1 MHGDVTKVQA
11 ADAASGLL
19 GPSAETV
26 GRLAA
31 EHRLLI
37 DGEWR
42 SPRGEEWLP
51 VENPANGQ
59 IIAQVRSAS
68 AADLDDA
75 VAAARRALNGE
86 WRRMSP
92 RDRAQVLF
100 QFADL
105 LEQRADRICE
115 LETLENGMPWPVS
128 VATLKVFCVDY
139 IRYCAGWVTKLDGK
153 NLPVTLRGREDIAAH
168 AYTSLE
174 PIGVVGAI
182 IPWNVPGPMTILKL
196 APSLAAGCT
205 IVIKPAELTPL
216 TAPAIVELWAE
227 AGGPPGVINLVQGT
241 GHEIGAAMVA
251 HRGIDKITFTGS
263 TEVGK
268 RIVRGAA
275 DDLKRVS
282 LELGGKSP
290 FIVFP
295 DADLD
300 EAVPAMVRACFY
312 LAGQNCMAG
321 TRLFVHESIADEFV
335 ARVAALAETM
345 RIGDGFDPE
354 TILGPLISAKQK
366 ARVMEYIEIGKA
378 EGARLVCGGSAPD
391 GEGHFMRPTIFD
403 HCTPDMRIVR
413 EEIFG
418 PVLAVQRFGD
428 DLDALIAAFDATDYG
443 LSGSI
448 WTADIARAMRLAE
461 KVDSGQV
468 GINMHAAMSPET
480 PFGGNRQSGWG
491 REFGRD
497 GIDQYLKTKAI
508 SINLGPR

>member
-1 MHGDVTKVQA
+1 MRGDLIKLEVS
-11 ADAASGLL
+11 DPASGRF
-19 GPSAETV
+19 GPSAETID
-26 GRLAA
+26 RLAN
-31 EHRLLI
+31 EQRILVG
-37 DGEWR
+37 GEWR
-42 SPRGEEWLP
+42 SAAGDEWLP
-51 VENPANGQ
+51 VENPATGEVF
-59 IIAQVRSAS
+59 AEVRSAS
-68 AADLDDA
+68 RADLDSA
-75 VAAARRALNGE
+75 VAAARNALSGE

-92 RDRAQVLF
+92 RDRAQLLF
-100 QFADL
+100 RFADL
-105 LEQRADRICE
+105 LEERAERICE
-115 LETLENGMPWPVS
+115 LETLENGMPWPIS
-128 VATLKVFCVDY
+128 VATLKTFCVDY
-139 IRYCAGWVTKLDGK
+139 LRYCAGWVTKLDGK
-153 NLPVTLRGREDIAAH
+153 NLPVTLRGREDVAAH

-182 IPWNVPGPMTILKL
+182 IPWNVPGPMMILKL

-216 TAPAIVELWAE
+216 TAVAIAELWEE
-227 AGGPPGVINLVQGT
+227 AGGPPGVVNLLQGT
-241 GHEIGAAMVA
+241 GHDIGAAMAA
-251 HRGIDKITFTGS
+251 HPGIDKITFTGS

-268 RIVRGAA
+268 RIVRAAA

-295 DADLD
+295 DANLS
-300 EAVPAMVRACFY
+300 EAIPASVRACFY

-321 TRLFVHESIADEFV
+321 TRLFVHECIADEFV
-335 ARVAALAETM
+335 AGVAELADRM
-345 RIGDGFDPE
+345 RLGGGFDPATE
-354 TILGPLISAKQK
+354 LGPLISGRQK
-366 ARVMEYIEIGKA
+366 ARVLDYIAAGKA
-378 EGARLVCGGSAPD
+378 EGARLVCGGADQD
-391 GEGHFMRPTIFD
+391 GPGHFLRPTIFD
-403 HCTPDMRIVR
+403 HCHPGMRIVR

-418 PVLAVQRFGD
+418 PVLTVQRFGD
-428 DLDALIAAFDATDYG
+428 DLEALVEAFDATDYG

-461 KVDSGQV
+461 RVDSGQV

-497 GIDQYLKTKAI
+497 GIDQYLKTKAV